1 MKKIILPS
9 VVWLSFY
16 TLGAIFPTI
25 YYILQVT
32 NVFNVRYFDNLLLL
46 FGAMFFSFIPN
57 VISLEPQ
64 PTVDFVYDV
73 WPYLLVLGFFSIYL
87 IYSMVKKKKFVR
99 VMVPIFIGFTI
110 IPALFLSLILF
121 PIGIVLTGFTIIPG
135 GVALYFSLRKDF
147 SHYFQDKENKK

>member
-16 TLGAIFPTI
+16 TLGAIMPTI

-32 NVFNVRYFDNLLLL
+32 NIFNVRYFDNLLLG

-57 VISLEPQ
+57 VMSLEPP

-73 WPYLLVLGFFSIYL
+73 WHFFLVLGFFSIYL
-87 IYSMVKKKKFVR
+87 IYGMVKKKKFVR

-110 IPALFLSLILF
+110 IPALFNSLIFF
-121 PIGIVLTGFTIIPG
+121 PMGILIWSFVTIPG
-135 GVALYFSLRKDF
+135 GVALYSSLRKDF
-147 SHYFQDKENKK
+147 IHYFQDKENEN